1 MSKGR
6 VSDEDF
12 YEPQNHINACICM
25 IDIVNFSAW
34 CNTRSPAEIFRAM
47 TEYNR
52 VLSTL
57 IEKYAGVRKIEM
69 VGDCVMIMG
78 GWGTCCVH
86 RNVLN
91 IINLTI
97 DILEM
102 IESIR
107 DIFDQRTSL
116 RIGIHTGDIY
126 SGFIENPKKFQ
137 LFGNSINV
145 ASRLE
150 SYSLPGTFTIS
161 QNTHNYLGPQETFC
175 ERIKDVL
182 GKPKSTNLKGVGKV
196 VCISGFLKK
205 NSILIADDDEMAC
218 EIFARVCFR
227 KYKFPSTFVYTI
239 NDTLEKLKE
248 NLYSL
253 CILDVNFVDTQ
264 IIGGLLEFRDWEVC
278 HRNIRQRILLTTI
291 DIDDA
296 LRLEYSELVD
306 GYIDKQDIFSYDKY
320 PSLFD
325 S

>member
-1 MSKGR
+1 
-6 VSDEDF
+6 
-12 YEPQNHINACICM
+12 M

-34 CNTRSPAEIFRAM
+34 CNTRSPTEIFRAM
-47 TEYNR
+47 TEYNM

-57 IEKYAGVRKIEM
+57 IEKYDGMRKIEM

-78 GWGTCCVH
+78 GWSTCCVE

-91 IINLTI
+91 IINLAI

-102 IESIR
+102 IQSIR

-161 QNTHNYLGPQETFC
+161 QSTYKYLGPEETFC
-175 ERIKDVL
+175 ERIRDVL
-182 GKPKSTNLKGVGKV
+182 GKPKSTKLKGVGNV

-205 NSILIADDDEMAC
+205 NRILIADDDETTC

-227 KYKFPSTFVYTI
+227 KYELNSTLVYTI
-239 NDTLEKLKE
+239 NDTLKELKE
-248 NLYSL
+248 CWYSL

-264 IIGGLLEFRDWEVC
+264 IIGGLLEFRDWEAC
-278 HRNIRQRILLTTI
+278 YRNRRQKILLTTI

-306 GYIDKQDIFSYDKY
+306 GYIDKRDVHIYHKY
-320 PSLFD
+320 PSLSD